1 MFTLANINV
10 KNKVLTSK
18 YDGGKIP
25 KTLSH
30 IIKKR

>member
-10 KNKVLTSK
+10 KNKVLASK
-18 YDGGKIP
+18 YDGGEMP